1 MNSTVTEA
9 ELFTIITAY
18 SDIMASRYEIF
29 VGGVIAMIIAIFITR
44 DKLSIYL
51 RGIIILI
58 FSMFSYVQYISVT
71 GVNIRISQLIES
83 MRLVTKD
90 QTEMLPATIGILESP
105 ILANPIVSNMTS
117 ISMIVTWVCCLI
129 LMSYPKLLIKG
140 IKS

>member
-29 VGGVIAMIIAIFITR
+29 VGGVIAMIITIFVTR
-44 DKLSIYL
+44 DTLGIYL
-51 RGIIILI
+51 RGIIMLI

-71 GVNIRISQLIES
+71 GVSVRMSQLIES

-90 QTEMLPATIGILESP
+90 QIDMLPATVGILESP
-105 ILANPIVSNMTS
+105 ILATPIVSNMTS
-117 ISMIVTWVCCLI
+117 ISMAVTWVCCLI
-129 LMSYPKLLIKG
+129 LMAYPKLLIKG
-140 IKS
+140 IKN

>member
-29 VGGVIAMIIAIFITR
+29 VGGVIAMIITIFVTR
-44 DKLSIYL
+44 DTLGIYL
-51 RGIIILI
+51 RGIIMLI

-71 GVNIRISQLIES
+71 GVSVRMSQLVES

-90 QTEMLPATIGILESP
+90 QIDMLPATVGILESP
-105 ILANPIVSNMTS
+105 ILATPIVSNMTS
-117 ISMIVTWVCCLI
+117 ISMAVTWVCCLI
-129 LMSYPKLLIKG
+129 LMAYPKLLIKG
-140 IKS
+140 IKN

>member
-9 ELFTIITAY
+9 DLYTIITAY

-29 VGGVIAMIIAIFITR
+29 VGGVIAMIITIFVTR

-71 GVNIRISQLIES
+71 GVNIRMSQLIES
-83 MRLVTKD
+83 MRLVTND
-90 QTEMLPATIGILESP
+90 QIDMLPATIGILESP

-117 ISMIVTWVCCLI
+117 ISMVVTWACCMI
-129 LMSYPKLLIKG
+129 LMAYPKLLVKG
-140 IKS
+140 IKN